1 MSKRELIMAAL
12 ILLLVGLLAGLGIA
26 SCTGGDDDTD
36 TAADATTVE
45 TAGLASRG
53 GAAGA

>member
-26 SCTGGDDDTD
+26 SCTGGDDDAR
-36 TAADATTVE
+36 AA
-45 TAGLASRG
+45 L
-53 GAAGA
+53 